1 MRGVAER
8 DNSNDP
14 YENGGNPQRTDT
26 GGGDYMHQAVED
38 EICYNNRFSPKAAA
52 NAKLSIPGGLGAGAN
67 KKKQDTSDWTTS
79 IVGNMINR

>member
-1 MRGVAER
+1 MKQKRTNAATNNQQPNGGVIGVMSNNMRGVAER

-38 EICYNNRFSPKAAA
+38 EICYNNRFSPKATA
-52 NAKLSIPGGLGAGAN
+52 NAKLSIPGG
-67 KKKQDTSDWTTS
+67 
-79 IVGNMINR
+79 